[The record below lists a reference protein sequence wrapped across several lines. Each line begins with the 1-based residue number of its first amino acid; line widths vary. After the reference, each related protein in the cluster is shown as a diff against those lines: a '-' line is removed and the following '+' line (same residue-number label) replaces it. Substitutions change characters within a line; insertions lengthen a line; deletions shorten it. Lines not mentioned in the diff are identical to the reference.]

1 MRKAVID
8 MGTNSIRLAI
18 GSLDHGAL
26 KILYQEVAYTR
37 MGEGMGEER
46 KIRPVPL
53 ERNVRAVAA
62 FVQKAREMGVGK
74 IRLTATSAMREAA
87 NQQQAKEAIEQA
99 AGVPLEILPGPVE
112 AQLSYLGASGD
123 FMHYGQPVAVLDIG
137 GGSTELVYPA
147 ANGLHGASVPIGAVR
162 LAENPALLQ
171 QTREILQGLQAED
184 GMDSFLLIAAGGT
197 NTCLVALELGLEAYA
212 PQQIH
217 GRRMEKAAVDRWTE
231 KLLHMTQAERLNIKG
246 LKPERADIIPYG
258 AFILQQTMELFQK
271 KFVYVS
277 DKGLVYGLL
286 VDESW

>member
-53 ERNVRAVAA
+53 ERNVRAVAV

>member
-147 ANGLHGASVPIGAVR
+147 VNGLHGASVPIGAVR